1 MWSKKSLAVK
11 ASAAEPSP
19 VIPATTN
26 NKALQSQEAGVART
40 SCEEVHEEGLK
51 SSGESEEEKQEGDI
65 NVVRK

>member
-26 NKALQSQEAGVART
+26 NKALQEAGVART